1 MLRYPRPMGS
11 RATCV
16 PRGVTIDGPDLA
28 MFALEELSFCG
39 LAASLLISLSEL
51 EAKRVVVRNMVCCL
65 SSVHLEGVFSRSNVA
80 RLDYGN
86 GVFR

>member
-1 MLRYPRPMGS
+1 MGS

-16 PRGVTIDGPDLA
+16 TLYGPDLA
-28 MFALEELSFCG
+28 MCALEELSFCG
-39 LAASLLISLSEL
+39 LVTSLLISLSEFRSR
-51 EAKRVVVRNMVCCL
+51 ARDRVWDIVGSPCCGRNMVCCL
-65 SSVHLEGVFSRSNVA
+65 SSVHLEGVFSRSDVA